1 MYIICIYIISPVACI
16 CIYIYISL
24 YFSISFMV
32 NLSSLRFLRPP
43 LGGRLRSWT
52 SGLAKR
58 GRPLD
63 RVDFTMVT
71 VGISP
76 SNIHGF
82 IWFYM
87 VLYGFIWF
95 YDGFMM
101 VLYGFIWIYMV
112 LWYIIHGFL
121 SITHHDAIMV
131 NKLYTIRWKF
141 DGLTSFENHRVTLQ
155 QD

>member
-1 MYIICIYIISPVACI
+1 MYIYNITCSLYMYT
-16 CIYIYISL
+16 YIYISL

-82 IWFYM
+82 IWFY
-87 VLYGFIWF
+87 
-95 YDGFMM
+95 DGFMM

-131 NKLYTIRWKF
+131 NKLYTIR
-141 DGLTSFENHRVTLQ
+141 
-155 QD
+155 